1 MSRVQ
6 NNKVMVLVT
15 SFVVFSI
22 FGFFLI
28 YELTKT
34 PAGPKDQD
42 HIELRDRIVDYLEG
56 GTLRYNVEK
65 HAMKETYVLVSY
77 DQKTNTMSYSYH
89 NWVAADQ
96 KEAAL
101 DATIVLVDLVL
112 KGENDM
118 DIRVEGGLHSKGDRL
133 LTIETSRTDVLV
145 IDIEG
150 SNYPWAM
157 KMSFSIES

>member
-6 NNKVMVLVT
+6 NNKVVVLVT

-34 PAGPKDQD
+34 PAGPRDQE
-42 HIELRDRIVDYLEG
+42 HIELRDRIVDYLDG

-65 HAMKETYVLVSY
+65 HAIKETYILVSY
-77 DQKTNTMSYSYH
+77 DRENNTMSYSFY
-89 NWVAADQ
+89 NWIAADQ

-101 DATIVLVDLVL
+101 NATIVLVDLVL
-112 KGENDM
+112 KGDNDM
-118 DIRVEGGLHSKGDRL
+118 DIRVEGGLYSEGDRL

-157 KMSFSIES
+157 KMSFTTES